1 MMDYHQP
8 PPPAENDGGGCAM
21 MSSVSPGQPGTPAPP
36 PPAADFPPP
45 PSYNRASFVN
55 NGGGGGQGQQ
65 RRNEGSGLGLDMDI
79 GDAII
84 EEDSDEDRDT
94 SSDANVEPVQV
105 QARAGASSPDAGA
118 GLEEADSSEANRR
131 SASFHERPAP
141 GDKSAALKTL
151 ERLDPEHET
160 ASFLS
165 LRGRLRAS
173 SVENRQIASALER
186 NEGHAGHAL
195 SELLAAGAE
204 YEAIG
209 AVRESLS
216 FLNLRKRLSIS
227 NVSDRQIIAALATNE
242 GHAGKALNG
251 MLSEGADLAPGNQDF
266 RATRRESGCSGGADR
281 AEEDEEDEAEE
292 PKDWRAQFDLLI
304 DAVYSEEHDSN
315 LDALQDIAC
324 DALKQMADS
333 LFVENM
339 GGAEGMTF
347 WGESPTQVALKDAAE
362 FVMTHGG
369 VGFSAACEILGELVR
384 LGVVFD
390 DDNKS
395 CLIDVL
401 FKGLQHHDSQVY
413 PGHFDTVDQ
422 GLIAIYQVAQA
433 EWLAEWSRPP
443 ESLRMQPRM
452 ALRVL
457 KQCAETQFKI
467 LGDDH
472 DMLLVRLLWIIGF
485 VAHDRD
491 ICEILTDTG
500 WVEVAMQAAA
510 TKAYGVN
517 EISSHAVR
525 LLENLSLFGSPGSA
539 GIVRREGTDGLQ
551 AVAVEYTR
559 YLTGCGLR
567 GAADETA
574 EKLLASC
581 STLIKHLQ
589 SIPMPA
595 TAKGKREKTN
605 DADEQQA
612 LGKELH
618 SAASKIRARRVGGVR
633 RRPSKANM
641 RKAVRSSIMH
651 HFGPITRGGGG
662 SKKGGASHKLSFLVR
677 GPQDIF
683 VARGTNK
690 HLTSLGLGDTS
701 TKSARG
707 LWGKLKKSV
716 EKNKVTQTIALAG
729 LTAKTAPA
737 VPQKTAEIR
746 WDKVRQL
753 ISKAPLK
760 PPSSTSSNSP
770 APVEKE
776 KEGNGSMLQKI
787 RPRAASLE
795 VGRLMRQSEANTEG
809 EAVVLVASS
818 PGGPV
823 PGAAQTH
830 VDRVPGGG
838 RKIRPSKQEG
848 KQRLSDSYTALNLN
862 SSSSRPTDWL
872 KDIKMDLVI
881 DMDSLGPPSTNALA
895 PQSIVPNTAAA
906 SPPKKP
912 HSRWGLVRSAM
923 RTKTKSADSAT
934 MAAMMAK
941 QTHQPEACSTQGT
954 GGKLSKAQ
962 ASVVARLR
970 AKCKALAAD
979 LGVMHTNLE
988 TCRTDA
994 EKQLAAY
1001 RSEAEQSRAKAIAA
1015 VVATPAGQPPAM
1027 PPPSLPL
1034 PPATPGPPS
1043 YARASFALSA
1053 SPQGRGGG
1061 GRSGKDTSML
1071 SAVIMEEDEDEE
1083 RDSSSDANADS
1094 DVDCVSTPTKKT
1106 SESKVADKGVG
1117 VFGGVVA
1124 EAVAGAVRDAV
1135 AEAAA
1140 RHDAEKE
1147 RAVKQALAA
1156 FQKTALVITERKRA
1170 EAAKAT
1176 ETAVAAAVG
1185 IWKRRAEEIAEA
1197 DRQNVSTQ
1205 GVAAVVAEAVEATR
1219 AEMNRAK
1226 DEAVVAVDDAWR
1238 RQIAESQSASTVNGG
1253 PRSVGG
1259 VKEWSMTMAAAEG
1272 AGEVKSAAP
1281 SIPSSPGRRRSS
1293 VRQETTVDHLQS
1305 AVNEAV
1311 ATTRRDMAASARQA
1325 IDLAVAKVRHEMTS
1339 VHAVL
1344 MRQTVDEAVAAAR
1357 HETAGQAQVVQVT
1370 EMRRR
1375 APTAVL
1381 QVEASPANA
1390 VVDAAARQTRDA
1402 LVAALQARIRTSEEL
1417 VRLQSRVAEQE
1428 EVMELQAIFLQRT
1441 ERDLHKELR
1450 DNETMRCQLALYTA
1464 PSSKLSINRVCSK
1477 LRSKWSGDASG
1488 KGGGGDGGG
1497 SPWYKGGADS
1507 KWEGHGGGSGG
1518 PGGGGGG
1525 DGGGSPGG
1533 SDGGEDLP
1541 M

>member
-8 PPPAENDGGGCAM
+8 PPPAENDGGVGAM
-21 MSSVSPGQPGTPAPP
+21 SVSPRPPGPPAPP
-36 PPAADFPPP
+36 PPAADLPPP

-55 NGGGGGQGQQ
+55 NGGGGGQEQQ
-65 RRNEGSGLGLDMDI
+65 RGGEGSGLGLDMGI
-79 GDAII
+79 GGAII

-105 QARAGASSPDAGA
+105 PAQARASSPDVGA
-118 GLEEADSSEANRR
+118 GPEEANSSEANQR
-131 SASFHERPAP
+131 SASSHTRLAP
-141 GDKSAALKTL
+141 GDKSAARKVL

-173 SVENRQIASALER
+173 SVENHQIASALER
-186 NEGHAGHAL
+186 SEGHAGHAL

-204 YEAIG
+204 YEAIS
-209 AVRESLS
+209 AVRESPS

-251 MLSEGADLAPGNQDF
+251 MLSEGADLAPGTQDS
-266 RATRRESGCSGGADR
+266 RANRRDGGCSGSEDR
-281 AEEDEEDEAEE
+281 GEEGVEDEEVE

-324 DALKQMADS
+324 DALKEMADS
-333 LFVENM
+333 LFMENM

-422 GLIAIYQVAQA
+422 GLVAIYRVAQA

-443 ESLRMQPRM
+443 ESLRMLPRM

-472 DMLLVRLLWIIGF
+472 DMLLVRLMWIIGF

-517 EISSHAVR
+517 EISAYAVR
-525 LLENLSLFGSPGSA
+525 LLENMSLFGSLDSA

-551 AVAVEYTR
+551 AVAAEYTR
-559 YLTGCGLR
+559 YLDGCVLR

-581 STLIKHLQ
+581 STLLKHLQ

-618 SAASKIRARRVGGVR
+618 SAASKIRARKVGGVR

-662 SKKGGASHKLSFLVR
+662 IKKGGASHKPSFLVR

-701 TKSARG
+701 TKSAKSAKG

-716 EKNKVTQTIALAG
+716 EKNKVTQKVKLAG
-729 LTAKTAPA
+729 LAAKTAPA
-737 VPQKTAEIR
+737 VPQKTVEIR
-746 WDKVRQL
+746 WEKVRQL
-753 ISKAPLK
+753 ISKSPSK
-760 PPSSTSSNSP
+760 PPSSTSSSSP
-770 APVEKE
+770 APV
-776 KEGNGSMLQKI
+776 GNGSMLQEV
-787 RPRAASLE
+787 RPRAASME
-795 VGRLMRQSEANTEG
+795 VGRLMGQPEANTEE
-809 EAVVLVASS
+809 EAVLVASN

-830 VDRVPGGG
+830 VDQVPGGG
-838 RKIRPSKQEG
+838 TKIRPSKQEG
-848 KQRLSDSYTALNLN
+848 KQRLSDAYAALNLN

-872 KDIKMDLVI
+872 QDIKMDLVV

-895 PQSIVPNTAAA
+895 PQSMIPNTTAA
-906 SPPKKP
+906 SPPKKK
-912 HSRWGLVRSAM
+912 HSRWGLVRNAM
-923 RTKTKSADSAT
+923 RTKIKSADSAT
-934 MAAMMAK
+934 MAAILAK
-941 QTHQPEACSTQGT
+941 QTDQPEACATQGT

-970 AKCKALAAD
+970 AKCKTLAAD
-979 LGVMHTNLE
+979 LGVMHTKLK

-1001 RSEAEQSRAKAIAA
+1001 RSEADQSRAKAIAA
-1015 VVATPAGQPPAM
+1015 VVATPAGQSSAM
-1027 PPPSLPL
+1027 LPPSLPL

-1053 SPQGRGGG
+1053 SPQSRGGG
-1061 GRSGKDTSML
+1061 GRPGKDASMIGG
-1071 SAVIMEEDEDEE
+1071 VNMEDEEDEE
-1083 RDSSSDANADS
+1083 RDPSSDANADS
-1094 DVDCVSTPTKKT
+1094 DVDCVSTLTQT
-1106 SESKVADKGVG
+1106 QDSKIADKGVG

-1124 EAVAGAVRDAV
+1124 EAVAVAVRDAI

-1147 RAVKQALAA
+1147 QAVEQAIAA
-1156 FQKTALVITERKRA
+1156 FQKTALVNTERKRA

-1176 ETAVAAAVG
+1176 ETAVAAAVE
-1185 IWKRRAEEIAEA
+1185 IWKRRTEEVAEA

-1205 GVAAVVAEAVEATR
+1205 SVAAAVAEAVEATR

-1226 DEAVVAVDDAWR
+1226 DKAVVAVDDAWR
-1238 RQIAESQSASTVNGG
+1238 RQIAESQSASAVNGG

-1259 VKEWSMTMAAAEG
+1259 VKEWSMSMAAAEG

-1293 VRQETTVDHLQS
+1293 VRQDTTVDHLQS

-1325 IDLAVAKVRHEMTS
+1325 VDLAVAKVRHEMTN
-1339 VHAVL
+1339 VHAVV

-1357 HETAGQAQVVQVT
+1357 HEIAGQAQVVQVT

-1381 QVEASPANA
+1381 REASPAKA

-1428 EVMELQAIFLQRT
+1428 EVMELQAIYLQRT
-1441 ERDLHKELR
+1441 ERDLHKELQ
-1450 DNETMRCQLALYTA
+1450 DNETMRCQLALYTT
-1464 PSSKLSINRVCSK
+1464 PSSKLSIDRVCSK
-1477 LRSKWSGDASG
+1477 LRSNWSGDASG
-1488 KGGGGDGGG
+1488 KGGGGDDGG

-1507 KWEGHGGGSGG
+1507 KWDGRGDGSGG
-1518 PGGGGGG
+1518 PGKGWGG

-1533 SDGGEDLP
+1533 SGGEDLP